1 MKNATTQQT
10 GEQAEL
16 ALRVL
21 SGPNRGAETSLG
33 EGVWLIGSQDTDDL
47 TFADPELVGSHL
59 SIAITAGR
67 IEITA
72 LAPGVRVGGR
82 DLPTD
87 KPIILEPSTPVEVG
101 RTIFGVMLAGHSFP
115 DVVSTLEDKMLDAP
129 HLSSSSLEKLSVLEG
144 HETPLST
151 GPIPRQLRLGALVCG
166 FLIITCTGVWAG
178 MEWVPALTL
187 AAVSATDR
195 IKIARNVLRD
205 LGVAH
210 DIKFSLS
217 GERLVI
223 DSELL
228 PAEGK
233 KLQAAL
239 RGAGLT
245 AEVAP
250 KRRPATPSGAK
261 LIDLAT
267 TVLRAFGI
275 EGSARV
281 GDAGQ
286 IALTGYG
293 PSDASVEAAL
303 LRLQQDIPGAHKI
316 DDAIA
321 TPERAR
327 AFLETATAT
336 QLRRSIRIVTK
347 PHVVLVSGML
357 SPAAYDEWTAVSSR
371 FEKKF
376 SPHIRLETRFSPVW
390 LPAPTGLDLGPTP
403 FIVIENRMHLKVG
416 DNVDHVGK
424 IIAID
429 RDGVLVHIGESDVHV
444 LYPSKPKW
452 IAEEAQ

>member
-1 MKNATTQQT
+1 MKKQT

-33 EGVWLIGSQDTDDL
+33 EGVWLIGSHDTDDL
-47 TFADPELVGSHL
+47 TFADPQLAGSHL
-59 SIAITAGR
+59 SIAITAGG

-72 LAPGVRVGGR
+72 LAPGVRVGGQ

-87 KPIILEPSTPVEVG
+87 NPTVLEPTTPVQVG

-115 DVVSTLEDKMLDAP
+115 DVDSTLEGKMLDAP
-129 HLSSSSLEKLSVLEG
+129 HLSSALENPSVLDG
-144 HETPLST
+144 HEAPLST
-151 GPIPRQLRLGALVCG
+151 GSTPRQLRLGALICG
-166 FLIITCTGVWAG
+166 FVIITCVGFWAG

-187 AAVSATDR
+187 TAVSAPDR

-205 LGVAH
+205 LGIAR

-223 DSELL
+223 DSEL
-228 PAEGK
+228 PPGEGT

-245 AEVAP
+245 VEVAP
-250 KRRPATPSGAK
+250 KGRPATPSGAK

-267 TVLRAFGI
+267 TVMRAFGI

-286 IALTGYG
+286 IALAGYG

-316 DDAIA
+316 DDEIA

-327 AFLETATAT
+327 AFLETVTAT
-336 QLRRSIRIVTK
+336 QLRHSIRIVTK

-357 SPAAYDEWTAVSSR
+357 TPAAYNEWTAVSSR
-371 FEKKF
+371 FQKKF
-376 SPHIRLETRFSPVW
+376 SPHIRLETRFSPVL
-390 LPAPTGLDLGPTP
+390 LPAPRGLDLGPTP
-403 FIVIENRMHLKVG
+403 FIVIENRKHLKVG

-424 IIAID
+424 IVAID
-429 RDGVLVHIGESDVHV
+429 HDGVLVHIGESDVHV
-444 LYPSKPKW
+444 LYPSKPRW
-452 IAEEAQ
+452 IAEEGQ